1 MTFGTFFWRVTSSHM
16 ISYFIMGIIASSL
29 LNYQKAFETPPLS
42 YFMRPTDS
50 PWVAAGPMLQVIRGL
65 IFSVVLWIFKDIFL
79 FKKYGW
85 LKLWGL
91 LVGLSIL
98 STTGPAPGSIEGM
111 IYTKIPL
118 VNQLKGYLEVV
129 PQTLLFSVFLFYW
142 YKKPKKIWNIVSIIL
157 ISILGFFCIMGFLAA
172 LEIINIARTP
182 NNVYNPLLVNDM
194 RMSALFFNLW

>member
-16 ISYFIMGIIASSL
+16 ISYFIMGIIASIFL
-29 LNYQKAFETPPLS
+29 DYQKAFETPPLS
-42 YFMRPTDS
+42 YFMRPIDS

-65 IFSVVLWIFKDIFL
+65 IFSVVLWIFKDNFL

-111 IYTKIPL
+111 IYTKIPM
-118 VNQLKGYLEVV
+118 VDQIRGYIEVV
-129 PQTLLFSVFLFYW
+129 PQTMLFSIFLFYW
-142 YKKPKKIWNIVSIIL
+142 YRTPKKIWNILSVTFII
-157 ISILGFFCIMGFLAA
+157 IVAFFCTLGFLAA
-172 LEIINIARTP
+172 SEIINIA
-182 NNVYNPLLVNDM
+182 
-194 RMSALFFNLW
+194 